1 MAIGFVGSALAEAL
15 PNILK
20 IFRRRFPRVEIKL
33 HTLVTT
39 EQVQALHNGQIHVGL
54 LHPPI
59 LDASLEL
66 EVIRR
71 EPLLA
76 ALPAEHVL
84 TFQES
89 IELAQLG
96 EEDFVMYP
104 RSWNPGTFDQIT
116 SLCRAA
122 GFNMRLGQEAVGMQ
136 SITSLVATGFGVSL
150 VPASSQLLRSTGVVY
165 RPLRGTTPT
174 MDLAVAWLPEKLTP
188 VTQNFLQVARETV

>member
-1 MAIGFVGSALAEAL
+1 
-15 PNILK
+15 
-20 IFRRRFPRVEIKL
+20 
-33 HTLVTT
+33 
-39 EQVQALHNGQIHVGL
+39 
-54 LHPPI
+54 
-59 LDASLEL
+59 
-66 EVIRR
+66 
-71 EPLLA
+71 
-76 ALPAEHVL
+76 
-84 TFQES
+84 
-89 IELAQLG
+89 
-96 EEDFVMYP
+96 MYP